1 MLRTIL
7 SIAGRPGLYKLI
19 SQGKNMI
26 VVESLTDGKR
36 APVYAHEKVIS
47 MGDIAIY
54 TIGQEVPLRVVFKS
68 IAEKENNSTVS
79 ISLKVNKAMAAY
91 FAEVLPT
98 YDRERVYPN
107 DIKKVLSWYNALLN
121 AGITDFEDKEEN
133 SSEENQENQ

>member
-54 TIGQEVPLRVVFKS
+54 TVDQEVPLRVVFKS
-68 IAEKENNSTVS
+68 IAEKENNSVVS
-79 ISLKVNKAMAAY
+79 ISLKDNKVMAAY
-91 FAEVLPT
+91 FAEILPT

-121 AGITDFEDKEEN
+121 AGITDFEEKEESTSETN
-133 SSEENQENQ
+133 EEN